1 MHILKFFFLLY
12 YRERFPGDGEASD
25 DLDDDDDDDV
35 IDCLEDD
42 LAGGSEGMVIQFVF
56 KHHLMKPLTKLL
68 TSIGGQNVLTQS
80 YSNINYSWG
89 SVYI

>member
-1 MHILKFFFLLY
+1 MIC

-42 LAGGSEGMVIQFVF
+42 LAGGSEGMVIKFVF
-56 KHHLMKPLTKLL
+56 KQPP
-68 TSIGGQNVLTQS
+68 SRYNVPS
-80 YSNINYSWG
+80 C
-89 SVYI
+89 

>member
-1 MHILKFFFLLY
+1 LLY

-42 LAGGSEGMVIQFVF
+42 LAGGSEGMVIQFV
-56 KHHLMKPLTKLL
+56 L
-68 TSIGGQNVLTQS
+68 
-80 YSNINYSWG
+80 
-89 SVYI
+89 

>member
-1 MHILKFFFLLY
+1 MLC

-42 LAGGSEGMVIQFVF
+42 LAGGSEGMVIQFIF
-56 KHHLMKPLTKLL
+56 KHHIMKFLTTLL
-68 TSIGGQNVLTQS
+68 AYMGIVGQNGLIES
-80 YSNINYSWG
+80 YSDINYSWG